1 MPEFEIGIVDG
12 GELNF
17 NQSFLRFNIKKK
29 IYAKSYSWFD
39 FKCWILDTA
48 SLSRI
53 YCYNN
58 VNFTIAFLSEKDIFI
73 KNVKSIPWG
82 ITL

>member
-1 MPEFEIGIVDG
+1 MPELEIGLVDG

-17 NQSFLRFNIKKK
+17 NQSFLKFNVKKK
-29 IYAKSYSWFD
+29 IQVKSYSRFD
-39 FKCWILDTA
+39 FKCWILDTT

-58 VNFTIAFLSEKDIFI
+58 ANLTIAFLSEKKFF
-73 KNVKSIPWG
+73 
-82 ITL
+82 